1 MNGGICSQQLPF
13 PPQDLG
19 MQGDQA
25 SEESFPSEVI
35 GEVGGAKSALTPP
48 LLRSG
53 RKGMKASA

>member
-1 MNGGICSQQLPF
+1 
-13 PPQDLG
+13 